1 MVYDRLYT
9 VERKKNKED
18 VMPQRTTPPFRAD
31 VVGSLLRPASL
42 LAAREKYKK
51 GELTA
56 EALRTLEDN
65 AIRDAVKLQEN
76 VGLQAATDGEFR
88 RELWHMDFLCKFIN
102 AEMYEAGIKIKFHS
116 EQGDIDFTPPGIRVV
131 GRLARPEGGIFVKDF
146 AYLKSVTKVLPKQTI
161 PSPTNMHF
169 RGGRKVIDAQAYPE
183 LDEFYADL
191 ARLYREEIDGFAK
204 AGCRY
209 LQIDDVNFTY
219 MCDPKLRADVRTNIN
234 EEPEQLVHTYA
245 KLINESIASRPQT
258 MAVCVH
264 MCRGNAFSTWLAE
277 GGYDP
282 VAEVIFNE
290 INVDGFFLEY
300 DTPRAGSFAP
310 LRFVPKGKMIVLG
323 LVTTKHGR
331 LENKDDLKRRIDE
344 AARYVPIEQ
353 LALSPQCG
361 FASGAAGNKL
371 SHDDQRAKLELIV
384 QTAREVWG

>member
-1 MVYDRLYT
+1 MS
-9 VERKKNKED
+9 
-18 VMPQRTTPPFRAD
+18 QRTTPPFRAD

-42 LAAREKYKK
+42 LAAREKCKK
-51 GELTA
+51 GELTG
-56 EALRTLEDN
+56 EALRALEDD
-65 AIRDAVKLQEN
+65 AIRDAVKLQEG

-88 RELWHMDFLCKFIN
+88 RELWHMDFLSRFVN

-131 GRLARPEGGIFVKDF
+131 GRLARPEGGIFIKDF
-146 AYLKSVTKVLPKQTI
+146 AYLKSVTRVIPKQTI

-191 ARLYREEIDGFAK
+191 ARLYRQVIDGFAVE
-204 AGCRY
+204 GCRY

-245 KLINESIASRPQT
+245 KLINDSIAGRPKDMT
-258 MAVCVH
+258 VCVH
-264 MCRGNAFSTWLAE
+264 MCRGNAFSTWMAE

-300 DTPRAGSFAP
+300 DTPRAGGFTP

-331 LENKDDLKRRIDE
+331 LENKDDIKRRIDE
-344 AARYVPIEQ
+344 AAKYVPIEQ

-371 SHDDQRAKLELIV
+371 SHADQRAKLELIV